1 MMINKGGGEIIML
14 TDKDIEKQNFLSWY
28 CMYAT
33 SDEIRM
39 AKISNNS
46 TINRLLSEYSY
57 EIERINMSKNLHEEI
72 F

>member
-1 MMINKGGGEIIML
+1 ML

-33 SDEIRM
+33 SDDIRI
-39 AKISNNS
+39 AKTSNNPA
-46 TINRLLSEYSY
+46 IDRLLNEYSY
-57 EIERINMSKNLHEEI
+57 EIERINVSRNLHEEI

>member
-1 MMINKGGGEIIML
+1 ML

-33 SDEIRM
+33 SDDIRM
-39 AKISNNS
+39 ARTSNNPVVD
-46 TINRLLSEYSY
+46 RLLNEYSF
-57 EIERINMSKNLHEEI
+57 EIERINMSRNLHEEI

>member
-1 MMINKGGGEIIML
+1 ML

-33 SDEIRM
+33 ADDIRK
-39 AKISNNS
+39 AKNSNNPA
-46 TINRLLSEYSY
+46 IDRLLNEYSY
-57 EIERINMSKNLHEEI
+57 EIERINISRNLHEEI

>member
-1 MMINKGGGEIIML
+1 MQEKEKNKMM

-33 SDEIRM
+33 SDDIEK
-39 AKISNNS
+39 AKA
-46 TINRLLSEYSY
+46 INGPAVDRLINEYSY
-57 EIERINMSKNLHEEI
+57 EIERMNISRNLHEEL

>member
-1 MMINKGGGEIIML
+1 MQEKEKNKMM

-33 SDEIRM
+33 SDDIEK
-39 AKISNNS
+39 AKS
-46 TINRLLSEYSY
+46 INRPAIDRLINEYSY
-57 EIERINMSKNLHEEI
+57 EIERMNISRNIHEEL

>member
-1 MMINKGGGEIIML
+1 ML

-33 SDEIRM
+33 PDDIRM
-39 AKISNNS
+39 AKTSNNPV
-46 TINRLLSEYSY
+46 TNRLLNEYSC
-57 EIERINMSKNLHEEI
+57 EIERINMSRNLHEEV